1 MSPRVVFMGTPDF
14 AVPILEKLT
23 QDYKVVGVITQPD
36 RPSGRGKKIQK
47 SAVKLLTESIDL
59 DIYQPGSVNTSESL
73 EKIKFWDPEIII
85 VAAFGQIL
93 KPDILALPPSGCINV
108 HASLLPRWRGAA
120 PVNTA
125 ILQGDKKTGI
135 TIMKMAEGLD
145 AGPILTQKALE
156 IFPNDTAGSLS
167 GRLAILGADLLG
179 DTLLPYLRGEI
190 PLQDQ
195 DHSQATYAPRLKKK
209 DGLLDFKQPAD
220 YLARMVRAFSPWP
233 STYTSWKEQRIIIHQ
248 AASTPVTSPGSGVLT
263 VYEGKPA
270 IGTSAGIL
278 VLESLQAA
286 GKKKLS
292 GEEFLL
298 GSPNWADQQ

>member
-47 SAVKLLTESIDL
+47 SAVKLLAESIDL